1 MTVPVC
7 IIHRLSPRF
16 VTPSLCKGHQ
26 CPCFSESTKLLVF
39 AFSLQACLTKINSM
53 IPQPNV
59 KCVSLSTIMNIY
71 WALPTCWVLCQA
83 PLQTLSSSVLTT
95 ALWGRYKDCP
105 PLTDEGEQLPGQS
118 TLGKWPLKSCWLGE
132 VKALGQRRPWW
143 PSNIWVDSLCWRDQ
157 RLGSWHQG
165 AEVTGRTFKMQ
176 QIFLDTVQCNAG
188 EGIQALDGSWN
199 RRPINS
205 ESTFSCSSPS
215 STSLNS
221 SPSLFLPGPTY
232 WCIHSFVQSTNI
244 YWPALFRT
252 VATGHMELSKFIKI
266 E

>member
-71 WALPTCWVLCQA
+71 WALPTCWVLCQV

-95 ALWGRYKDCP
+95 ALWGRYKDCWAASRTKHP
-105 PLTDEGEQLPGQS
+105 RKVASEELL
-118 TLGKWPLKSCWLGE
+118 
-132 VKALGQRRPWW
+132 A
-143 PSNIWVDSLCWRDQ
+143 WR
-157 RLGSWHQG
+157 SESSG
-165 AEVTGRTFKMQ
+165 AETAMMTFKYLSGFFMLAWSATW
-176 QIFLDTVQCNAG
+176 IMAPGGRSHREN
-188 EGIQALDGSWN
+188 IQDATD
-199 RRPINS
+199 
-205 ESTFSCSSPS
+205 FS
-215 STSLNS
+215 
-221 SPSLFLPGPTY
+221 G
-232 WCIHSFVQSTNI
+232 HSAV
-244 YWPALFRT
+244 
-252 VATGHMELSKFIKI
+252 
-266 E
+266 